1 MGFSVLDSWMLFCRE
16 LRCSLASVALQ
27 PSSTQNQHFGTIVIV
42 GFQVSPQHRA
52 EKHPE

>member
-1 MGFSVLDSWMLFCRE
+1 MLFCRE

-27 PSSTQNQHFGTIVIV
+27 PKHFGTIVIV